1 MDLPRN
7 LVPGTFIRRLNR
19 FAALMDVGGS
29 EVMVH
34 VANSGRL
41 GELLI
46 PEHTMWLSPVDSN
59 HRKTAFDLA
68 LVQMETNLCSADSRL
83 PNFLIEEAIRC
94 EYIYEFCGYPDIK
107 REVSYSDSRFDL
119 FLKNEES
126 HCFIETKSVTLVEDR
141 IALFPDAPTSRGTK
155 HVNGLIR
162 AKQEGYRSAVVFIV
176 QREDADMCRIQEESD
191 PDFYHALRNAMQ
203 SGVDVYAYSC
213 RVSLT
218 DITISKRIPLV
229 EI

>member
-19 FAALMDVGGS
+19 FAALMDVGGN

-46 PEHTMWLSPVDSN
+46 PEHTMWLSPVDSS

-83 PNFLIEEAIRC
+83 PNFLIEEAIRGKH
-94 EYIYEFCGYPDIK
+94 IHEFCGYPDIK

-119 FLKNEES
+119 FLKNAES

-176 QREDADMCRIQEESD
+176 QREDADMCRIQKESD

>member
-1 MDLPRN
+1 M
-7 LVPGTFIRRLNR
+7 
-19 FAALMDVGGS
+19 
-29 EVMVH
+29 
-34 VANSGRL
+34 
-41 GELLI
+41 
-46 PEHTMWLSPVDSN
+46 
-59 HRKTAFDLA
+59 
-68 LVQMETNLCSADSRL
+68 
-83 PNFLIEEAIRC
+83 
-94 EYIYEFCGYPDIK
+94 
-107 REVSYSDSRFDL
+107 
-119 FLKNEES
+119 
-126 HCFIETKSVTLVEDR
+126 EDR

-176 QREDADMCRIQEESD
+176 QREDADMCRIQKESD